1 MHASIVRASMTAL
14 TLIFFSGLAEARP
27 TVTLGAAKDNTLFED
42 PSGQSSDGA
51 GDSIF
56 AGRTGAINDTVRR
69 ALLQFDLTSIPAGST
84 VTSVS
89 LKLTMLQTISGAY
102 PASLH
107 RCAASWGEG
116 ASGPS
121 FGESEGGGF
130 PAQTGDATWLHRFY
144 ATSTWTTAGGDFA
157 AGASATTSVDQVG
170 DYTWSSAQLTA
181 DVQSWVNNPASNN
194 GWVLRGDEAATGSAK
209 RYGSR
214 AQALAADR
222 PALTVTYTPPC
233 PGDINGDGRVNTADL
248 TQLLGNFGHAVTPN
262 TGGDLNGDGFVN
274 TADLTALLGNFGRVC

>member
-1 MHASIVRASMTAL
+1 MHASIIRASMTAL

-27 TVTLGAAKDNTLFED
+27 TVTLGAVKDNTLFED

-51 GDSIF
+51 GDSLF

-69 ALLQFDLTSIPAGST
+69 ALLQFDLTSVPAGST

-130 PAQTGDATWLHRFY
+130 PAQAGDATWLHRFY

-157 AGASATTSVDQVG
+157 AGASATTSVDQIG

-181 DVQSWVNNPASNN
+181 DVQSWVNNPAANN
-194 GWVLRGDEAATGSAK
+194 GWVLRGDEATTGSAK

-214 AQALAADR
+214 AQALATDR
-222 PALTVTYTPPC
+222 PALTITYSPPC
-233 PGDINGDGRVNTADL
+233 PGDINADGRVNTADL

-262 TGGDLNGDGFVN
+262 TGGDINGDGFVN